1 MKTSVKIFVSLVF
14 VLILGGCEKEA
25 NRKLL
30 NGFFKYDA
38 DGAPINIT
46 EGILL
51 NENTFTCT
59 ISGDTALQIMTS
71 KIYDGAGFYLK
82 DLKGLKDGTYTL
94 NQVNKGF
101 YLHPKDFKTYYTNS
115 VKTGMV
121 TIKRGTFQAK
131 TLLNTLE
138 GTFDFIATDSTTR
151 KQVHVSKGSF
161 LMELKIK

>member
-1 MKTSVKIFVSLVF
+1 M
-14 VLILGGCEKEA
+14 ILGGCEKEA

-30 NGFFKYDA
+30 NGFFKYEA

-59 ISGDTALQIMTS
+59 ISGDTSLQIMTS

-82 DLKGLKDGTYTL
+82 DTKGIKDGTYTL

-101 YLHPKDFKTYYTNS
+101 YLHPKDFKTYTTTT
-115 VKTGMV
+115 VKTGMI
-121 TIKRGTFQAK
+121 TIMRSTFQAK
-131 TLLNTLE
+131 TLLNTME
-138 GTFDFIATDSTTR
+138 GTFNFTATDSTSG
-151 KQVHVSKGSF
+151 KQVHVSNGSF